1 MKKVLFQGDSITDG
15 TRFKDQPTH
24 MGSGYPCLAGSKMGR
39 LYPGEYEFINRAI
52 SGNKVTDLLPRWKRD
67 CINIKPDY
75 LSILIGVN
83 DVWHELVYHDGTD
96 TETFKQVYDILL
108 RNTIEAL
115 PDTHIVLMEPYV
127 MDDALDEADRE
138 FFKTQ
143 VAEKREAV
151 RELAAKYHLKT
162 IPLQDILDE
171 AKKEASSLYW
181 TVEGVH
187 PTYAGHQI
195 ICDAWVEAFEAWR
208 NNEH

>member
-1 MKKVLFQGDSITDG
+1 MKTVLFQGDSITDG

-96 TETFKQVYDILL
+96 TETFT
-108 RNTIEAL
+108 N
-115 PDTHIVLMEPYV
+115 
-127 MDDALDEADRE
+127 
-138 FFKTQ
+138 
-143 VAEKREAV
+143 
-151 RELAAKYHLKT
+151 
-162 IPLQDILDE
+162 
-171 AKKEASSLYW
+171 SSSCI
-181 TVEGVH
+181 TNRV
-187 PTYAGHQI
+187 
-195 ICDAWVEAFEAWR
+195 
-208 NNEH
+208 